1 MDLLEDNVQNKET
14 ETREGVKNMTILNE
28 AYSSAKTRIKATK
41 LARTLY
47 KSIRSVIVSS
57 EEIAQ
62 LSQFIEQNQM
72 AVLKLRFQMNKNE
85 TGYKVVNEIAK
96 QFLKELQTIK
106 ITESR
111 MEQAAV
117 PKSAVLLRQTLA
129 LLSVPS
135 TYEEYLKE
143 TARGHR
149 RMVQKTDKEGYT
161 FREFNWDDYLDD
173 IYKIN
178 TSKETRSG
186 GAMSGWYLEQV
197 KPLNLNS
204 EEQLYR
210 KSYGVFKDGVL
221 YAYLYMTLCGDC
233 GVFKYAIGHADH
245 LKYGI
250 MNYLISF
257 IVREY
262 IAHPQIKWLYY
273 GVLPAGASG
282 STADFRKHAGFKS
295 YATFLDLED
304 DEELL
309 NYSRIVRAR
318 SLSSV

>member
-1 MDLLEDNVQNKET
+1 
-14 ETREGVKNMTILNE
+14 MTILNE
-28 AYSSAKTRIKATK
+28 AYSSAKTKLKSTK

-57 EEIAQ
+57 EEITH
-62 LSQFIEQNQM
+62 LSQLIEQNQV
-72 AVLKLRFQMNKNE
+72 AVLRPWLQMKSSE
-85 TGYKVVNEIAK
+85 THHKIVHEITK

-106 ITESR
+106 ITKPR
-111 MEQAAV
+111 MEQVAV
-117 PKSAVLLRQTLA
+117 STGTVLLRQPLA
-129 LLSVPS
+129 LLAIPS
-135 TYEEYLKE
+135 AYEEYLKE

-173 IYKIN
+173 IFKIN

-197 KPLNLNS
+197 KPINLSS

-250 MNYLISF
+250 MNYLISC

-262 IAHPQIKWLYY
+262 VAHPQIKWLYY
-273 GVLPAGASG
+273 GVLPVEASG

-309 NYSRIVRAR
+309 RYSKSVRAKGL
-318 SLSSV
+318 LSV